1 MSRVLVSTLLF
12 TVLLSPYAIAG
23 RISPT
28 DMTPLIA
35 PGYEAEDD
43 DERGMWQLFDRLEED
58 IANSNLVVRDPE
70 LTAYVHG
77 VMQRLLGEMAADFR
91 VYIVR
96 NPDFNASMAPNGMM
110 IVHTGLL
117 ARIRNEAQ
125 LAAVLGH
132 EAGHYFRRHSV
143 QRWRSMK
150 TKTAL
155 MSIIAIGAAAGSGAS
170 GNAGNNWYEMA
181 NAINA
186 GIMLSIFKHSRAH
199 EQEADAYGLR
209 LLAEAGYAPHQAA
222 AVWGQLISER
232 MASAE
237 ARDKR
242 YRDRSRSAL
251 STHPPT
257 ESRMK
262 DLRLSAND
270 IDELLLGGSGGDPR
284 VGPWRSGIASIRSS
298 LLEEQIR
305 LNDSGASIHLI
316 NSLADGGWTSDLYYY
331 LGEAYS
337 LRGGEGD
344 AALAAEAYA
353 SAVQYP
359 DPIPEAYRAHGYAE
373 IKAGYKEDG
382 HEALAR
388 YLELRPD
395 APDAAMTRFTIG
407 Q

>member
-1 MSRVLVSTLLF
+1 MPRVLVSTLLV
-12 TVLLSPYAIAG
+12 TVFLAPFANAG
-23 RISPT
+23 RISPI
-28 DMTPLIA
+28 DMQPLIA
-35 PGYEAEDD
+35 PGYEAEDR

-70 LTAYVHG
+70 LTAYVGG
-77 VMQRLLGEMAADFR
+77 VMEQLLGEMAADFR

-110 IVHTGLL
+110 LVHTGLL
-117 ARIRNEAQ
+117 ARIKNEAQ

-150 TKTAL
+150 TKTAI
-155 MSIIAIGAAAGSGAS
+155 MSVIALGAAAGSGAS
-170 GNAGNNWYEMA
+170 GNASNNWYDLA

-186 GIMLSIFKHSRAH
+186 GIMLSIFKYSRSH

-209 LLAEAGYAPHQAA
+209 LLAESGYAPHQAA

-232 MASAE
+232 KASAE

-242 YRDRSRSAL
+242 YKDRSRSAL

-257 ESRMK
+257 ESRMT
-262 DLRLSAND
+262 DLRLSADDLVDTMLDGN
-270 IDELLLGGSGGDPR
+270 GGSNG
-284 VGPWRSGIASIRSS
+284 VGTWRSGIASIRSS
-298 LLEEQIR
+298 LIEEQIK

-316 NSLADGGWTSDLYYY
+316 NSLADGGWSSDLHYF

-344 AALAAEAYA
+344 TELAAEAYA
-353 SAVQYP
+353 SAVQYA

-382 HEALAR
+382 YEALAR

>member
-1 MSRVLVSTLLF
+1 MSRVLASTLL
-12 TVLLSPYAIAG
+12 TTLLLSSYVNAG
-23 RISPT
+23 PVSP
-28 DMTPLIA
+28 MEMQPLIG
-35 PGYEAEDD
+35 PGYEAEDK
-43 DERGMWQLFDRLEED
+43 DERGMWQLFDRLEHD
-58 IANSNLVVRDPE
+58 IANSNLVIRDPE
-70 LTAYVHG
+70 LTAYVAG
-77 VMQRLLGEMAADFR
+77 VMQRLLGETAADFR

-117 ARIRNEAQ
+117 ARIKNEAQ

-132 EAGHYFRRHSV
+132 EAGHYYRRHSV

-150 TKTAL
+150 TKTAI

-170 GNAGNNWYEMA
+170 GHNTNNWYDLA

-186 GIMLSIFKHSRAH
+186 GIMLSIFKHSRGH
-199 EQEADAYGLR
+199 EREADAYGLR
-209 LLAEAGYAPHQAA
+209 LLAEAEYSPHQAA

-242 YRDRSRSAL
+242 YKDRSRSAL

-257 ESRMK
+257 ESRMR
-262 DLRLSAND
+262 DLRLSA
-270 IDELLLGGSGGDPR
+270 IDLDESMLGGNGGRTGVDT
-284 VGPWRSGIASIRSS
+284 WRSGIASIRAS
-298 LLEEQIR
+298 LIEEQIK

-316 NSLADGGWTSDLYYY
+316 NSLADGGWTSDLHYY
-331 LGEAYS
+331 LGETYS
-337 LRGGEGD
+337 LRGEEGD
-344 AALAAEAYA
+344 SVLAAEAYA
-353 SAVQYP
+353 NAVQYP
-359 DPIPEAYRAHGYAE
+359 DPIPEAYRAHGYAQ
-373 IKAGYKEDG
+373 IKAGYKQDG
-382 HEALAR
+382 YLALIR

>member
-1 MSRVLVSTLLF
+1 MSRVLVSTLLL
-12 TVLLSPYAIAG
+12 TVLLSPYANAG
-23 RISPT
+23 RIPPMT
-28 DMTPLIA
+28 MTPLIS
-35 PGYEAEDD
+35 PGYEAEDK
-43 DERGMWQLFDRLEED
+43 DERGMWQLFNRLEED

-70 LTAYVHG
+70 LTAYVGG
-77 VMQRLLGEMAADFR
+77 VMQQLLGEMAADFR

-117 ARIRNEAQ
+117 ARIKNEAQ

-150 TKTAL
+150 TRTAI
-155 MSIIAIGAAAGSGAS
+155 MSVIALGGAAASGGSGNS
-170 GNAGNNWYEMA
+170 NWYDLA
-181 NAINA
+181 NAINS
-186 GIMLSIFKHSRAH
+186 GILLSIFKYSRSH

-209 LLAEAGYAPHQAA
+209 LLAEAEYAPHQAA

-237 ARDKR
+237 ARNKR
-242 YRDRSRSAL
+242 YRDRSRSAM

-257 ESRMK
+257 ESRMT

-270 IDELLLGGSGGDPR
+270 LDEMMLGGSGGR
-284 VGPWRSGIASIRSS
+284 AGVRTWRAGIASVGSS
-298 LLEEQIR
+298 LLEEQVR

-337 LRGGEGD
+337 LRGDEGD
-344 AALAAEAYA
+344 SELAAQAYA
-353 SAVQYP
+353 DAVQFAE
-359 DPIPEAYRAHGYAE
+359 PIPEAYRAYGYAQ
-373 IKAGYKEDG
+373 IKAGYTEDG
-382 HEALAR
+382 HQALAR